1 MSATARARARRGH
14 DLVRPKHYHLPSVH
28 VRHGGTGYDYDE
40 DLYVIAPGQVNRVV
54 RFVAIDH
61 GAETLIRETRD
72 ELSAEEWAQF
82 RATLPVLMKEG
93 NPEVEELM
101 QERAALEFQRQLRI
115 AAGSEHVCR
124 GCGCSETRSCS
135 GGCIWISA
143 NFCSRCA

>member
-1 MSATARARARRGH
+1 MSGTATKRARRAH

-28 VRHGGTGYDYDE
+28 VRNGGSGYDYEE
-40 DLYVIAPGQVNRVV
+40 DLYVVGRRVERVV
-54 RFVAIDH
+54 RFVAIDR

-82 RATLPVLMKEG
+82 RATLPVLMEEG
-93 NPEVEELM
+93 NPEVEQLM

-115 AAGSEHVCR
+115 AAGQEHACR

-135 GGCIWISA
+135 GGCIWVNQ
-143 NFCSRCA
+143 NFCSRCV